1 MFQVGNLPILAS
13 EMEVLLELKQQLEW
27 AGISLF
33 AKFKR
38 SGANIQFNCPIHAGG
53 QEQRPSC
60 GITIEGGEAP
70 PGLVHCFACGYSAT
84 LEEMIS
90 HCFGYDDM
98 GRFGRDW
105 LIKNFVTVAIENR
118 EDLQLDLGRTGSEV
132 KIEYVS
138 EEELESYR
146 FYHPYMWQRGFTPE
160 VVELFD
166 VGYDKKTNSLTFPVR
181 DSLGRTLFVGRRRVD
196 QKFFH
201 YPKGVNKPVYGV
213 YEIPKE
219 VTEVIICESF
229 IDALTCYVYGK
240 PAFALLGTGNR
251 LQYEHLMQ
259 LPYRK
264 YILAFDGDDAGRRA
278 DERFRRNVKG
288 KIITTL
294 ELPEGKDVNDLS
306 LEEFQNLKEYF

>member
-1 MFQVGNLPILAS
+1 MFRVGNLPILAS

-33 AKFKR
+33 AKFKQ

-60 GITIEGGEAP
+60 GITIEGGKAP
-70 PGLVHCFACGYSAT
+70 AGLVHCFTCGYSAT

-105 LIKNFVTVAIENR
+105 LIKNFVTVAVENR
-118 EDLQLDLGRTGSEV
+118 EDLQLDLGRTESDV

-166 VGYDKKTNSLTFPVR
+166 VGYDKKTNSLTFR
-181 DSLGRTLFVGRRRVD
+181 
-196 QKFFH
+196 
-201 YPKGVNKPVYGV
+201 
-213 YEIPKE
+213 
-219 VTEVIICESF
+219 
-229 IDALTCYVYGK
+229 
-240 PAFALLGTGNR
+240 
-251 LQYEHLMQ
+251 
-259 LPYRK
+259 
-264 YILAFDGDDAGRRA
+264 
-278 DERFRRNVKG
+278 
-288 KIITTL
+288 
-294 ELPEGKDVNDLS
+294 
-306 LEEFQNLKEYF
+306 